1 MNIDEN
7 FEVGTSILKQK
18 TNIKYIK
25 LPEKKILQGQ
35 EAVENTIDYVSS
47 QKYR

>member
-25 LPEKKILQGQ
+25 LPDTTVMQ
-35 EAVENTIDYVSS
+35 
-47 QKYR
+47 